1 MSQNPNSRAVK
12 LGDILPV
19 FANFESILSS
29 IKAYPLWPTLVREAL
44 LDRAIS
50 GIEVPENESEA
61 LWRGWCDRNEVEPE
75 KPLFEGLS
83 PVEMR
88 KAALRERR
96 IELFKEQT
104 FGKHLPEYF
113 RARKKTLDRVALEIV
128 QFHHEGVAE
137 EALFRCRGGEQ
148 SLEEAAHELAH
159 RDGGEP
165 PVKRIGPIALSRL
178 SAGLN
183 ALVSGTKPGAIRGPR
198 KIGQYHVVV
207 RILEIREA
215 ALDDRMRHR
224 LLVELL
230 NQWIEQQMSALTG
243 RPPRPSI
250 PDDDEDAPV
259 PASTPAALQAP
270 APAPVNPAVP

>member
-1 MSQNPNSRAVK
+1 VSQNPNSRAVK

-50 GIEVPENESEA
+50 GIEVPENEAET
-61 LWRGWCDRNEVEPE
+61 LWRGWCDRNEVDPE

-113 RARKKTLDRVALEIV
+113 RARKKTLDRVSLEIV

-250 PDDDEDAPV
+250 PDDEEDAPV

-270 APAPVNPAVP
+270 ATAPAAP

>member
-29 IKAYPLWPTLVREAL
+29 IKTYPLWPTLVREAL

-50 GIEVPENESEA
+50 GIEVPENEAEA
-61 LWRGWCDRNEVEPE
+61 LWRGWCDRNEVDPE

-148 SLEEAAHELAH
+148 SLEEAAHELAY

-183 ALVSGTKPGAIRGPR
+183 ALVSGTKPGSIRGPR

-224 LLVELL
+224 LLFELL

-250 PDDDEDAPV
+250 PDDDEDAPA

-270 APAPVNPAVP
+270 APAPAAP

>member
-29 IKAYPLWPTLVREAL
+29 IKTYPLWPTLVREAL

-50 GIEVPENESEA
+50 GIEVPENEAEA
-61 LWRGWCDRNEVEPE
+61 LWRGWCDRNEVDPE

-128 QFHHEGVAE
+128 QFHHEAVAE

-178 SAGLN
+178 SVGLN

-250 PDDDEDAPV
+250 PDDEEDAPV

-270 APAPVNPAVP
+270 APAPAAP

>member
-1 MSQNPNSRAVK
+1 VSQNPSSRAVK

-19 FANFESILSS
+19 FASFESILSS
-29 IKAYPLWPTLVREAL
+29 IKAYPLWPTLIREAL

-50 GIEVPENESEA
+50 GIEVPEVEA
-61 LWRGWCDRNEVEPE
+61 EVLWRGWCARNEVDPD

-83 PVEMR
+83 PLEMR
-88 KAALRERR
+88 KAALRECR
-96 IELFKEQT
+96 IEIFKEQT
-104 FGKHLPEYF
+104 FGKLLPEYF

-128 QFHHEGVAE
+128 QFHHHAVAE

-148 SLEEAAHELAH
+148 TLEEAAHELAH

-215 ALDDRMRHR
+215 ALDERMRHR
-224 LLVELL
+224 LLIELL

-250 PDDDEDAPV
+250 PDEEEESPSPV
-259 PASTPAALQAP
+259 PVALQSP
-270 APAPVNPAVP
+270 PSPSPNLP

>member
-50 GIEVPENESEA
+50 GIEVPENEAEA
-61 LWRGWCDRNEVEPE
+61 LWRGWCDRNEVDPE

-250 PDDDEDAPV
+250 PDDEEDAPV

>member
-1 MSQNPNSRAVK
+1 VSQNPNSRAVK

-50 GIEVPENESEA
+50 GIEVPENEAEA
-61 LWRGWCDRNEVEPE
+61 LWRGWCDRNEVDPE

-148 SLEEAAHELAH
+148 SREEAAHELAH

-178 SAGLN
+178 SVGLN

-250 PDDDEDAPV
+250 PEDEEDAPV

-270 APAPVNPAVP
+270 APAPAAP

>member
-1 MSQNPNSRAVK
+1 VSQNPNSRAVK

-50 GIEVPENESEA
+50 GIEVPENEAET
-61 LWRGWCDRNEVEPE
+61 LWRGWCDRNEVDPE

-113 RARKKTLDRVALEIV
+113 RSRKKTLDRVALEIV

-178 SAGLN
+178 SVGLN

-250 PDDDEDAPV
+250 PDDEEDAPV

-270 APAPVNPAVP
+270 APAPAAP

>member
-1 MSQNPNSRAVK
+1 MSDTPTSRAVK

-19 FANFESILSS
+19 FANFDTILSS
-29 IKAYPLWPTLVREAL
+29 IKTYPLWPTLIREAL

-50 GIEVPENESEA
+50 GIEVPDQEA
-61 LWRGWCDRNEVEPE
+61 ELLWTGWCSRNDVDPE

-83 PVEMR
+83 PLEMR

-104 FGKHLPEYF
+104 FGKLLPEYF
-113 RARKKTLDRVALEIV
+113 RARKKTLDRVSLEIV
-128 QFHHEGVAE
+128 QFHHEGVAQ

-148 SLEEAAHELAH
+148 SLEEAAHELAL

-165 PVKRIGPIALSRL
+165 PVKRIGPVALSRL
-178 SAGLN
+178 SVGLN
-183 ALVSGTKPGAIRGPR
+183 ALVSGSSAGAIRGPR
-198 KIGQYHVVV
+198 KIGQYHVIV

-215 ALDDRMRHR
+215 ALDERMRQK
-224 LLVELL
+224 LLIELL

-243 RPPRPSI
+243 RAPRPSI
-250 PDDDEDAPV
+250 PDEEEESNAPV
-259 PASTPAALQAP
+259 PPALQAP
-270 APAPVNPAVP
+270 DISKP

>member
-1 MSQNPNSRAVK
+1 VSQNPNSRAVK

-50 GIEVPENESEA
+50 GIEVPENEAEA
-61 LWRGWCDRNEVEPE
+61 LWRGWCDRNEVDPE

-250 PDDDEDAPV
+250 PDDEEDAPV

>member
-1 MSQNPNSRAVK
+1 VSQNPNSRAVK

-50 GIEVPENESEA
+50 GIEIPENESEA
-61 LWRGWCDRNEVEPE
+61 LWHGWCARNEVDPE

-148 SLEEAAHELAH
+148 TLEEAAHELAH

-178 SAGLN
+178 SVGLN

-250 PDDDEDAPV
+250 PDDDEDASV

-270 APAPVNPAVP
+270 APAPANPAVP

>member
-1 MSQNPNSRAVK
+1 VSQNPNSRAVK

-50 GIEVPENESEA
+50 GIEVPENEAEA
-61 LWRGWCDRNEVEPE
+61 LWRGWCDRNEVDPE

-250 PDDDEDAPV
+250 PDDEEDTHP

-270 APAPVNPAVP
+270 APAPANPAAP

>member
-50 GIEVPENESEA
+50 GIEVPENEAET
-61 LWRGWCDRNEVEPE
+61 LWRGWCDRNEVDPE

-178 SAGLN
+178 SVGLN

-250 PDDDEDAPV
+250 PDDEEDAPV
-259 PASTPAALQAP
+259 PATTPAALQAP

>member
-50 GIEVPENESEA
+50 GIEVPENEAET
-61 LWRGWCDRNEVEPE
+61 LWRGWCDRNEVDPE

-128 QFHHEGVAE
+128 QFHHEAVAE

-250 PDDDEDAPV
+250 PDDEEDAPV
-259 PASTPAALQAP
+259 PATTPAALQAP

>member
-29 IKAYPLWPTLVREAL
+29 IKTYPLWPSLVREAL

-50 GIEVPENESEA
+50 GIEVPESEAEA
-61 LWRGWCDRNEVEPE
+61 LWRGWCDRNEVDPE

-178 SAGLN
+178 SVGLN

-250 PDDDEDAPV
+250 PDDEEDAPV

-270 APAPVNPAVP
+270 APAPAAP

>member
-1 MSQNPNSRAVK
+1 VSQNPNSRAVK

-29 IKAYPLWPTLVREAL
+29 IKTYPLWPTLVREAL

-50 GIEVPENESEA
+50 GIEVPENEAET
-61 LWRGWCDRNEVEPE
+61 LWRGWCGRNEVDPE

-230 NQWIEQQMSALTG
+230 TQWIEQQMSALTG
-243 RPPRPSI
+243 RPPRSSI

-270 APAPVNPAVP
+270 APAPAAP

>member
-50 GIEVPENESEA
+50 GIEVPENEAET
-61 LWRGWCDRNEVEPE
+61 LWRGWCDRNEVDPE

-113 RARKKTLDRVALEIV
+113 RSRKKTLDRVALEIV

-178 SAGLN
+178 SVGLN

-250 PDDDEDAPV
+250 PDDEEDAPV

-270 APAPVNPAVP
+270 APAPAAP

>member
-50 GIEVPENESEA
+50 GIEVPENEAET
-61 LWRGWCDRNEVEPE
+61 LWRGWCDRNEVDPE

-250 PDDDEDAPV
+250 PDDEEDAPV

-270 APAPVNPAVP
+270 APAPAAP